1 MVAKVMTQ
9 ISISIND
16 TAVQSAFVGAI
27 AQLSDLT
34 PMMADIGEYM
44 QRRID
49 DGFRHERDPYGQ
61 SWAPLA
67 SSTLK
72 QKVRQKRILKIL
84 QSRGTMRGTLT
95 YQAKGDRVI
104 VGFNVFY
111 ADFHQRGTKR
121 MVKRQL
127 LPDVE
132 RGLPAQDVAAIQE
145 IAADYFQP

>member
-1 MVAKVMTQ
+1 LTQ
-9 ISISIND
+9 IAIKIND
-16 TAVQSAFVGAI
+16 GKLLATFADTI
-27 AQLSDLT
+27 AKLEDLT
-34 PMMADIGEYM
+34 PMMADVGEYM

-49 DGFRHERDPYGQ
+49 DGFRYERDPYGQ

-67 SSTLK
+67 ASTLK
-72 QKVRQKRILKIL
+72 QKTRQKRILKIL

-95 YQAKGDRVI
+95 YQARRDRVLI
-104 VGFNVFY
+104 GFNVFY

-132 RGLPAQDVAAIQE
+132 RGLPAQDVAQIQAIAQ
-145 IAADYFQP
+145 DHFSYLVRR

>member
-1 MVAKVMTQ
+1 MTE
-9 ISISIND
+9 ISIKIND
-16 TAVQSAFVGAI
+16 TAVQAVFEKAI

-61 SWAPLA
+61 NWAPLA
-67 SSTLK
+67 ASTLK
-72 QKVRQKRILKIL
+72 QKTRQKRILKIL

-95 YQAKGDRVI
+95 YQAGRDRVI

-111 ADFHQRGTKR
+111 ADFHQRGTQR

-127 LPDVE
+127 LPDVA
-132 RGLPAQDVAAIQE
+132 RGLPAQDVAAIVAIAQDHLE
-145 IAADYFQP
+145 I

>member
-1 MVAKVMTQ
+1 MTQ
-9 ISISIND
+9 VSIKID
-16 TAVQSAFVGAI
+16 DAAVQATFARAI

-95 YQAKGDRVI
+95 YQAKGDRVRI
-104 VGFNVFY
+104 GFNVFY

-127 LPDVE
+127 LPDVA
-132 RGLPAQDVAAIQE
+132 RGLPQQDIAAIQD
-145 IAADYFQP
+145 IVQDYLES

>member
-1 MVAKVMTQ
+1 MTQ
-9 ISISIND
+9 IKIND
-16 TAVQSAFVGAI
+16 TDVQKGLARAI
-27 AQLSDLT
+27 AKLEDLT
-34 PMMADIGEYM
+34 PMMANIGEYM

-49 DGFRHERDPYGQ
+49 DGFRYEKDPYGQ
-61 SWAPLA
+61 PWAKLA
-67 SSTLK
+67 SSTLR

-95 YQAKGDRVI
+95 YQARRDRVLI
-104 VGFNVFY
+104 GFNVFY

-132 RGLPAQDVAAIQE
+132 RGLPAQDVAQIQAIAQDYLE
-145 IAADYFQP
+145 IEQAN